1 MISRRSFLR
10 WLSGLAAS
18 CFTLGSYAFA
28 IEPGFRLVV
37 ARYKIRPPR
46 WTPNLSLKICIL
58 ADPHCV
64 EPHMP
69 LARWQRIIAAANETQ
84 PDIHLLLGDF
94 SAGHLWRT
102 GTVKV
107 DDIAKAAMTLN
118 ASLGTYGICGNHD
131 WWDDQT
137 AQKSGVGPTYTEKVF
152 AAAGIPM
159 LENRAKRLEH
169 QGYPFWLTGTSSIVA
184 IKRRPG
190 GYESRAKLAE
200 TLAQVTD
207 DAPIIHLA
215 HEPDLFVDMPPR
227 VSLTLSGH
235 THGGQVR
242 LFGYSPM
249 TPSRFG
255 SRFAYGHIVEGGRHL
270 LVSGGL
276 GCSIVPVRFG
286 VPPEIVVL
294 ELGSFDQQDQPDLS
308 QVRPMPPLHDNNVA

>member
-10 WLSGLAAS
+10 WLSGIAAG

-37 ARYKIRPPR
+37 VRYKMRPPR
-46 WTPNLSLKICIL
+46 WPSNLSLKICIL

-69 LARWQRIIAAANETQ
+69 LARWQRIIATANETQ
-84 PDIHLLLGDF
+84 PDLHLLLGDF
-94 SAGHLWRT
+94 AAGHRWRT
-102 GTVKV
+102 GTVNV
-107 DDIAKAAMTLN
+107 DDIAKAAMALE
-118 ASLGTYGICGNHD
+118 APLGTYGICGNHD
-131 WWDDQT
+131 WWDDKA
-137 AQKSGVGPTYTEKVF
+137 AQKSGVGPTYTETVF
-152 AAAGIPM
+152 TAAGIPM

-169 QGYPFWLTGTSSIVA
+169 LGHPFWLTGTSSILA

-190 GYESRAKLAE
+190 RYESRAKLAE

-215 HEPDLFVDMPPR
+215 HEPDLFVDMPSR

-242 LFGYSPM
+242 LFGYSPV

-276 GCSIVPVRFG
+276 GCSIAPVRFG

-294 ELGSFDQQDQPDLS
+294 ELGSADHQDYTDLR
-308 QVRPMPPLHDNNVA
+308 QVREG